1 MIFDIVAVFFI
12 TFFVRLWS
20 TLAGGGGAV
29 MMPLLLFLGLP
40 PDQVIATNR
49 FSALSNIVTLIK
61 FQQQGLV
68 RWRLGL
74 FLAVFAALGAGVGS
88 FFVLVLDSAI
98 IERGIGVLTL
108 LSVPMFFFKKDAGVL
123 EKKIPL
129 TRLRY
134 LGGAVLMT
142 ILGGLGGFFSSVGV
156 WFSYVYIWY
165 YGLTFLQTA
174 ATRKIAGA
182 AMVGVSLAIFIP
194 AGIVVWP
201 IAISMFVGGGIGGWV
216 SAHYAQKLGNVWI
229 RNIFVVVILVSAL
242 KILFF

>member
-1 MIFDIVAVFFI
+1 MAIEIIFVFFL
-12 TFFVRLWS
+12 TLFVRLWS

-29 MMPLLLFLGLP
+29 MMPVLLFLGLP

-49 FSALSNIVTLIK
+49 FSASSNVFALIK
-61 FQQQGLV
+61 FHRRGLV
-68 RWRLGL
+68 KWRLGL
-74 FLAVFAALGAGVGS
+74 FLALFAGLGAGVGS

-108 LSVPMFFFKKDAGVL
+108 LSVPMFFFKRDLGIV
-123 EKKIPL
+123 ERNVPL
-129 TRLRY
+129 TRLRH

-156 WFSYVYIWY
+156 WFSYVYLWY
-165 YGLTFLQTA
+165 YGLTFLQAA

-194 AGIVVWP
+194 AGLVVWP
-201 IAISMFVGGGIGGWV
+201 IALSMFAGGGIVSWM
-216 SAHYAQKLGNVWI
+216 SAHYAEKIGNVWV
-229 RNIFVVVILVSAL
+229 RNMFIIVVLASAI